1 MRSLSFIAI
10 VALTAASAFA
20 GVVEDS
26 GIKGGIVVQ
35 VGCDKGGD
43 LIDLLKYKRFLVHGL
58 DQDAEDIARV
68 REFLHF
74 NCVYGRASVAL
85 YDGEHLPY
93 TDNLVNLLIIKEP
106 ICAIPEKEILRVL
119 VPGGVAVHWNNR
131 IQKPWPDSID
141 EWTHYL
147 HGPDNNA
154 VAQDTVVA
162 APRTIQW
169 VAKPKWARSHEEA
182 ASVSALVS
190 AQGRIFGIID
200 EAPNVSIRF
209 MADWKLVARDAFNG
223 TLLWKRDIPLW
234 SDHLRHFRA
243 GPVHLPRR
251 LVAVGDRVYVT
262 LGLDAPVSVLDAVTG
277 KILKVLTGTERTEE
291 ITIEDGIAYLAVGTS
306 EAKRGGGGFHAR
318 NEPEAT
324 NFRYIAA
331 VDLET
336 GKQLWRQD
344 FTGKNFLLPL
354 TMTVRKGSVFFQ
366 DINGVG
372 RLDARTGQVMWKET
386 RPSVARRM
394 SFTSPTVVATD
405 DILLVADRVP
415 KLDSKDPQTMAATDG
430 VEWGVHG
437 WNEKGFARRNPSQL
451 VAYAVADGKVLW
463 TLPCKEDYNSAVDV
477 FVIGD
482 KVHISTNPL
491 KGSPI
496 KDRWEAFDLRTGTKD
511 KAAQEMAGDK
521 VGMAHHRCYRNKAS
535 LGYVFTG
542 RSGIEVADLETGW
555 QGNNSWI
562 RGACQYGIMPANGML
577 YAPPDACGC
586 FNKVK
591 VQGLFAAGPARATAP
606 TPIRDT
612 ERLHRGPAYGKI
624 THLKAAGPEDWPMY
638 RHDGQRSGAVRSTV
652 SGTLSKTWSIQLTG
666 RVTQP
671 VVVGDTVYVA
681 ETDAH
686 TVYALDT
693 GKGEQK
699 WSFTADGRI
708 DSTPTIFQ
716 GMVLFGSADGHVY
729 CLRANDGALA
739 WRFQAA
745 PETRWVSSYGQLESV
760 WPVHGSVLIQDGAL
774 YTSAGRNTYLD
785 DGITLY
791 KMDPATGRVL
801 RKNVIYNFDP
811 ETGAQLGPEAAF
823 DMDGVN
829 TDILSGDG
837 QNIFMKQERFDGSL
851 QKGDKDLPHL
861 FGVHGFLGEE
871 WFVRSYWLLGTNV
884 RAGWGNWASGN
895 ETTFGRIMA
904 FDDENAYGYGR
915 VMIASAA
922 VGHKADDYH
931 LYGVKKVLM
940 QTGLPKPRR
949 RKGQPAPKPKGPA
962 KPKPLWADTQ
972 SLIVRAMVLIQD
984 KLVVAGPPDLR
995 KKTDDILAY
1004 ANEAE
1009 ALASFKGEKGVLLRV
1024 INTKDGQQLSEQ
1036 RLDAMPVFDGL
1047 SVAQGRVYVALKN
1060 GHVQCWE

>member
-1 MRSLSFIAI
+1 MKSLSVMFILT
-10 VALTAASAFA
+10 LTAASVSA

-35 VGCDKGGD
+35 IGCDKGGD
-43 LIDLLKYKRFLVHGL
+43 LIDLLKNRRFLVHGL
-58 DQDAEDIARV
+58 DKDAENVARL

-74 NCVYGRASVAL
+74 NCVYGRVSVAL

-93 TDNLVNLLIIKEP
+93 NDNLINLLIIKEP
-106 ICAIPEKEILRVL
+106 ISELSEKEILRVL
-119 VPGGVAVHWNNR
+119 VPGGVAVHWNKR
-131 IQKPWPDSID
+131 IKKPRPDNID

-162 APRTIQW
+162 APRSIRW
-169 VAKPKWARSHEEA
+169 VSDPKWGRSHEEA
-182 ASVSALVS
+182 ATVSAMVS
-190 AQGRIFGIID
+190 AQGRIVSIID
-200 EAPNVSIRF
+200 QAPLVSIRF

-262 LGLDAPVSVLDAVTG
+262 LGLDAPVSVLDAATG
-277 KILKVLTGTERTEE
+277 KVLKVLAGTERTEE
-291 ITIEDGIAYLAVGTS
+291 ITIDNGIAYLAVGTS
-306 EAKRGGGGFHAR
+306 EVFRGGGGFHAR

-324 NFRYIAA
+324 DFRYIAA
-331 VDLET
+331 VDLNT

-344 FTGKNFLLPL
+344 FIGKNFLLPL

-372 RLDARTGQVMWKET
+372 RLDARTGKVIWKEK
-386 RPSVARRM
+386 RPTVARRM

-405 DILLVADRVP
+405 DVLLVADRVP
-415 KLDSKDPQTMAATDG
+415 KPNSQDPEVMAATDR
-430 VEWGVHG
+430 VEWGIHG
-437 WNEKGFARRNPSQL
+437 WNQEGFKRRNPSRL
-451 VAYAVADGKVLW
+451 VAYAVKDGKVLW
-463 TLPCKEDYNSAVDV
+463 SQPCTEDYNSAVDL
-477 FVIGD
+477 FVLGD
-482 KVHISTNPL
+482 KVHI
-491 KGSPI
+491 GSS
-496 KDRWEAFDLRTGTKD
+496 WQAFDLRTGVKD
-511 KAAQEMAGDK
+511 EAAAVKMTGGK
-521 VGMAHHRCYRNKAS
+521 VGMSHHRCYRNKAS

-542 RSGIEVADLETGW
+542 RSGIEVADLDTGW

-591 VQGLFAAGPARATAP
+591 VQGLFAVGPAREIASLQ
-606 TPIRDT
+606 ISDT
-612 ERLHRGPAYGKI
+612 ERLQRGPAYGKI
-624 THLKAAGPEDWPMY
+624 SPGKATDPEDWPMY
-638 RHDGQRSGAVRSTV
+638 RRDGQRSGSVKTKLGQTLTKAWST
-652 SGTLSKTWSIQLTG
+652 QLTG
-666 RVTQP
+666 RLTQA
-671 VVVGDTVYVA
+671 VVAGDTVYIA
-681 ETDAH
+681 ETDTH
-686 TVYALDT
+686 TVYALDAT
-693 GKGEQK
+693 QGQEK

-708 DSTPTIFQ
+708 DSAPTIYQ
-716 GMVLFGSADGHVY
+716 GMVLFGAADGHVY
-729 CLRANDGALA
+729 CLRAEDGVLA

-760 WPVHGSVLIQDGAL
+760 WPVHGSVLIQDGVL
-774 YTSAGRNTYLD
+774 YTSAGRNSYLD

-791 KMDPATGRVL
+791 KMDPAAGRVL
-801 RKNVIYNFDP
+801 KKNVVYDLDP
-811 ETGAQLGPEAAF
+811 VTGAQLVPDGRF

-829 TDILSGDG
+829 TDLLSGDG
-837 QNIFMKQERFDGSL
+837 SNIFMKQERFDAEL
-851 QKGDKDLPHL
+851 QKGPKDLPHL

-884 RAGWGNWASGN
+884 LGGWGNWASGN
-895 ETTFGRIMA
+895 ETTFGRIIS
-904 FDDENAYGYGR
+904 FDDESAYGYGR
-915 VMIASAA
+915 VKIASAA
-922 VGHKADDYH
+922 VGHQADDYH

-949 RKGQPAPKPKGPA
+949 RKGQPAPKPVAKGPD
-962 KPKPLWADTQ
+962 KPAPFWQDTQ
-972 SLIVRAMVLIQD
+972 SLIVRALVLTSD

-995 KKTDDILAY
+995 KREDGILAY

-1024 INTKDGQQLSEQ
+1024 LNPADGQKLSEQ

-1047 SVAQGRVYVALKN
+1047 SAAQGRVYVALKN
-1060 GHVQCWE
+1060 GQVQCWD

>member
-1 MRSLSFIAI
+1 MKCLGIIAI
-10 VALTAASAFA
+10 VALTAASACA

-26 GIKGGIVVQ
+26 GVKGGIVVQ
-35 VGCDKGGD
+35 VGCEKGGD
-43 LIDLLKYKRFLVHGL
+43 LIDLLKHERFLVHGL
-58 DQDAEDIARV
+58 DADAKNIAKV
-68 REFLHF
+68 RDFLHF
-74 NCVYGRASVAL
+74 NCVYGRASVAV

-93 TDNLVNLLIIKEP
+93 TDNLINLLIIKEP
-106 ICAIPEKEILRVL
+106 ICRIPEKEILRVL
-119 VPGGVAVHWNNR
+119 VPGGVAVHWNKR

-182 ASVSALVS
+182 ASVSAMVS
-190 AQGRIFGIID
+190 ARGRVFAVID

-209 MADWKLVARDAFNG
+209 MANWKLVARDAFNG
-223 TLLWKRDIPLW
+223 TLLWKRNIPLW

-243 GPVHLPRR
+243 GPAHLTRR

-262 LGLDAPVSVLDAVTG
+262 MGLDAPVSILDAATG
-277 KILKVLTGTERTEE
+277 ASLKVLKGTERTEE
-291 ITIEDGIAYLAVGTS
+291 ITVENGIAYLAVGTS
-306 EAKRGGGGFHAR
+306 EVYRQGNKGFHIR
-318 NEPEAT
+318 NEPKAT
-324 NFRYIAA
+324 TFRYIAA
-331 VDLET
+331 VDLGT
-336 GKQLWRQD
+336 GQQLWRQD

-372 RLDARTGQVMWKET
+372 RLDARTGKVIWKEN
-386 RPSVARRM
+386 RPTVARRM

-415 KLDSKDPQTMAATDG
+415 KPDSQDPKTMAATDR
-430 VEWGVHG
+430 VEWGIDG
-437 WNEKGFARRNPSQL
+437 WNLDKSGFARRSPSLL
-451 VAYAVADGKVLW
+451 VAYAIKDGKVLW
-463 TLPCKEDYNSAVDV
+463 SQSCKEDYNSAVDI
-477 FVIGD
+477 FVVGD
-482 KVHISTNPL
+482 RVHIGT
-491 KGSPI
+491 G
-496 KDRWEAFDLRTGTKD
+496 WERYDLRTGVKD
-511 KAAQEMAGDK
+511 ETAAVKMTGGK

-535 LGYVFTG
+535 VGYVFTG
-542 RSGIEVADLETGW
+542 RSGIEVADMENGW

-606 TPIRDT
+606 TPISDS
-612 ERLHRGPAYGKI
+612 ERLQRGPAYGKI
-624 THLKAAGPEDWPMY
+624 ADVEAAGPEDWPMY
-638 RHDGQRSGAVRSTV
+638 RHDGQRSGGVRSIV

-671 VVVGDTVYVA
+671 VVEGDTVYVA
-681 ETDAH
+681 ETDTH
-686 TVYALDT
+686 TVYALSVDQ
-693 GKGEQK
+693 GREK
-699 WSFTADGRI
+699 WSFTADGRV
-708 DSTPTIFQ
+708 DSTPTIYQ
-716 GMVLFGSADGHVY
+716 GMALFGAADGHVY
-729 CLRANDGALA
+729 CLRASDGALA

-745 PETRWVSSYGQLESV
+745 PETRLVSSYGQLESV
-760 WPVHGSVLIQDGAL
+760 WPVHGSVLIQDNAL

-791 KMDPATGRVL
+791 KLDPATGRVL
-801 RKNVIYNFDP
+801 NKNVVYNFDL
-811 ETGAQLGPEAAF
+811 ETGAQLGPEERF

-837 QNIFMKQERFDGSL
+837 KNIFMKQERFDASL
-851 QKGDKDLPHL
+851 QKGPKDVPHL

-884 RAGWGNWASGN
+884 RAGWGSWASGN
-895 ETTFGRIMA
+895 ETTFGRIIT
-904 FDDENAYGYGR
+904 FDAENAYGYGR
-915 VMIASAA
+915 EEIASAA
-922 VGHKADDYH
+922 VGHQADDYH

-940 QTGLPKPRR
+940 KTGLPKPRR
-949 RKGQPAPKPKGPA
+949 KKGQPAPKPTPKGPA
-962 KPKPLWADTQ
+962 KPKPFWADTQ
-972 SLIVRAMVLIQD
+972 SLIARAMVLTQD

-995 KKTDDILAY
+995 KKSDGILAY

-1009 ALASFKGEKGVLLRV
+1009 ALASFKGDKGVLLR
-1024 INTKDGQQLSEQ
+1024 ILNAADGQTLSEQ
-1036 RLDAMPVFDGL
+1036 KLDAMPVFDGM
-1047 SVAQGRVYVALKN
+1047 SAAQGRVFVALKD
-1060 GHVQCWE
+1060 GQVQCWK